1 MLSPLHVLAFA
12 GVAAVGAVVGWRLTG
27 VRARFTG
34 ASLPAPRDGLPFASA
49 TAAAFLAVAVF
60 VAMRS
65 TAPGVHAGPSG
76 SGSSGATVVAAG
88 LAAVAY
94 LYFAAV
100 SLLLAE
106 VDVATHRLPNAIVLP
121 AYPVLAI
128 LFAAA
133 CLAGGSWA
141 PLGRAAAGGGILFGF
156 FWLVRTLGRGAGTGG
171 GRGALGGGDVKLA
184 GVIGMVLG
192 FTGWSALALGAL
204 AAFLF
209 GGVAAIA
216 LLLCGRA
223 TRHTAIA
230 FGPFLLAGAWA
241 GVLGAGGSA
250 LG

>member
-1 MLSPLHVLAFA
+1 MLHVLAFA
-12 GVAAVGAVVGWRLTG
+12 GVAVIGAVVGWRLTG

-34 ASLPAPRDGLPFASA
+34 AGAGARDGCVRGGDRGGFRRRRRLRGD
-49 TAAAFLAVAVF
+49 AVDRTGCA
-60 VAMRS
+60 RW
-65 TAPGVHAGPSG
+65 TQRI
-76 SGSSGATVVAAG
+76 GSSGATVVAAG

-128 LFAAA
+128 LLAAA

-141 PLGRAAAGGGILFGF
+141 LLGRAAAGGGILFGF
-156 FWLVRTLGRGAGTGG
+156 FWPRPRLGAVPGRAVARRARRRRREARGCDRHGPGIH
-171 GRGALGGGDVKLA
+171 RR
-184 GVIGMVLG
+184 
-192 FTGWSALALGAL
+192 SALALGAL

-223 TRHTAIA
+223 TRRTAIA
-230 FGPFLLAGAWA
+230 FGPFLSRGVGRGARC
-241 GVLGAGGSA
+241 GGSA

>member
-1 MLSPLHVLAFA
+1 MLSVLHVLAFA

-65 TAPGVHAGPSG
+65 SMPSVQGGLSG
-76 SGSSGATVVAAG
+76 SGVSGAAVTAAM
-88 LAAVAY
+88 LTAVAY
-94 LYFAAV
+94 LYFAAISV
-100 SLLLAE
+100 LLAE
-106 VDVATHRLPNAIVLP
+106 IDAATHRLPNAIVLP
-121 AYPVLAI
+121 AYPVLAT

-133 CLAGGSWA
+133 SLVGGSWV
-141 PLGRAAAGGGILFGF
+141 PFGRAAAGGGILFVF
-156 FWLVRTLGRGAGTGG
+156 FWLVRAVGRGAGRGD

-192 FTGWSALALGAL
+192 FTGWSALAVGTL
-204 AAFLF
+204 AAFVF
-209 GGVAAIA
+209 GGVAAA
-216 LLLCGRA
+216 VLLVRGRA
-223 TRHTAIA
+223 TRQTAIA

-241 GVLGAGGSA
+241 GVLAAGTFA